1 MSPRNPS
8 ELQRLHEEALNDER
22 TLLLNLMKRNI
33 VPPSSNYADKGLKA
47 AKEAML
53 RRVRVIE
60 QELGIVSQP
69 YNSAE
74 FGR

>member
-1 MSPRNPS
+1 MLPRNPS
-8 ELQRLHEEALNDER
+8 ELQRLHEEALDDER
-22 TLLLNLMKRNI
+22 TLLLNMMKRNI
-33 VPPSSNYADKGLKA
+33 VPPSSHYADKGLKA

-53 RRVRVIE
+53 RRVRIIE

-69 YNSAE
+69 YNSSE